1 MIRYRLCYAK
11 YGDAKY
17 VSHLDLIRLFTRA
30 FKRAGIRLTYSEGF
44 NPHPKM
50 AIGLPLSVGVTS
62 ECEYMDAET
71 EHALTGENIE
81 KLNRVLPLGIH
92 ISGAAERTPGMKK
105 LADIRWAAYTVT
117 VTGAPLDAQQIEAFM
132 ERADVIVEKKTKR
145 KTTEADILPDI
156 ANLALSCAEADGA
169 VLSMILSAGPSANLK
184 PELVVSAME
193 QYIPGFFVTDVDIH
207 RTKILADDGRALM

>member
-30 FKRAGIRLTYSEGF
+30 FKRAGIQLTYSEGF

-71 EHALTGENIE
+71 EHALTGADIE
-81 KLNRVLPLGIH
+81 TLNRVLPQGVH
-92 ISGAAERTPGMKK
+92 INGAAERVPGMKK

-117 VTGAPLDAQQIEAFM
+117 VTGAPLDEQQIDAFM
-132 ERADVIVEKKTKR
+132 SRADAVVEKKTKR
-145 KTTEADILPDI
+145 KTVETDILPDI
-156 ANLALSCAEADGA
+156 ANLALVCGEEDGA
-169 VLSMILSAGPSANLK
+169 VLSMILSAGPSANVK
-184 PELVVSAME
+184 PELVISAME
-193 QYIPGFFVTDVDIH
+193 RYVPSFYVTDVEIR
-207 RTKILADDGRALM
+207 RTAILADDGRALM